1 MLGLRNLRVQLISFV
16 AAQNSSKIP
25 NGLFNAL
32 TTSRWRM
39 ITTSMGVS
47 QHSQHCG
54 AQIMFDLSIKD
65 DQFINLAWLGVRSPS
80 PWVAE
85 PTSDLPALAARS
97 SKSSLLTSPNL
108 RSPAVLL
115 ACIYIKINVYIYIYL
130 YHYVYIYI
138 IHGKPTTS
146 CIYLSIQLV

>member
-115 ACIYIKINVYIYIYL
+115 ACIYIKINVYIYISIPL
-130 YHYVYIYI
+130 CIYIYI